1 MSSSKF
7 VGQLKQNNIQINNL
21 KDSLSRTEKH
31 MTDYETELSNEINS
45 FMERQNF
52 ELKSH
57 TEDIDN
63 PHKVTKTQVGL
74 DKVLNVEQASKTE
87 FDLHA
92 SDIENPHNVTATQI
106 GLSNVL
112 NEKQATKVEFDDH
125 VKNLSNPHSVT
136 KEQIG
141 LGNVTNVEQASKIN
155 FDNHASDK
163 TIHVT
168 EDDRNKWNTAE
179 ANANSYTDEHSSR
192 KDNPHDV
199 TKVQIGLGNVIDV
212 EQATKTDLTNH
223 INDTVKHIS
232 QSERET
238 WNSKETPAG
247 AQAKVDLLESKI
259 SKGTWNTVTL
269 VNGAQQNSSFP
280 FKFSV
285 VNNVLWLRGTFGS
298 LPSIGTVVAR
308 FTQKSTQLI
317 DIVVPTIGS
326 YGTARFA
333 FTTDGELRFDG
344 IQATDTTAVSRV
356 SFNISIP
363 LW

>member
-31 MTDYETELSNEINS
+31 MTDYEKELSNEINS

-57 TEDIDN
+57 TEDINN
-63 PHKVTKTQVGL
+63 PHKVTKTQIGL

-92 SDIENPHNVTATQI
+92 SNIENPHNVTAAQI

-141 LGNVTNVEQASKIN
+141 LGNVTNVEQASKTN

-163 TIHVT
+163 TIHVS

-179 ANANSYTDEHSSR
+179 DNAKGYTDEHASR
-192 KDNPHDV
+192 KDNPHGV
-199 TKVQIGLGNVIDV
+199 TKVQIGLGNVKDV
-212 EQATKTDLTNH
+212 EQASLTDFNAHNSNSIRH
-223 INDTVKHIS
+223 ITAD
-232 QSERET
+232 ERSK
-238 WNSKETPAG
+238 WNSN
-247 AQAKVDLLESKI
+247 LSSESFNKAVWSNI
-259 SKGTWNTVTL
+259 TL
-269 VNGAQQNSSFP
+269 QNGATAGTRTPIYSKWGN
-280 FKFSV
+280 
-285 VNNVLWLRGTFGS
+285 LLLIRGHIVTSADIIFG
-298 LPSIGTVVAR
+298 
-308 FTQKSTQLI
+308 
-317 DIVVPTIGS
+317 TIP
-326 YGTARFA
+326 
-333 FTTDGELRFDG
+333 
-344 IQATDTTAVSRV
+344 TTAVPIGGSV
-356 SFNISIP
+356 NQVPISGTGGSAGLIIYDTGEMKIKYPTPTDSSKVAGYYLDIAVP
-363 LW
+363 LQ